1 MMRTSESINEL
12 ATALSKCQ
20 SEMGSA
26 EMGADNPFFN
36 SKYANISDVLKAIKA
51 PLGNNGLSFVQT
63 PISKDNEA
71 GVTTRLMHVS
81 GQWMESTLCLPVLK
95 ADPQG
100 VGSVV
105 TYSRRYALQSILGV
119 PAADDDG
126 NAVSVPSVTAEEV
139 TAGYLTAR
147 EYLGGNKTPSE
158 FMEWRATLSEEL
170 ANLIFNA
177 APKGKIQAFKD
188 HWTKKERT
196 FWAPLKEAKKQ
207 MPDLVANQ
215 SDGSINE
222 IFQELDK
229 YETTKLMEILDDV
242 SLTYIAQIGEA
253 A

>member
-1 MMRTSESINEL
+1 MRTSENINEL
-12 ATALSKCQ
+12 ATALSNCQ
-20 SEMGSA
+20 G
-26 EMGADNPFFN
+26 EMGAAGKDAENPFFS
-36 SKYANISDVLKAIKA
+36 SKYADVSSVLAAIKK
-51 PLGNNGLSFVQT
+51 PLADNGLSFVQT
-63 PISKDNEA
+63 PLYKDNEA
-71 GVTTRLMHVS
+71 GVATRLMHVS
-81 GQWMESTLCLPVLK
+81 GQWMESTLLLPVLK

-100 VGSVV
+100 VGSVI

-126 NAVSVPSVTAEEV
+126 NAVSQPQITAEEV
-139 TAGYLTAR
+139 TSGYLKAR

-207 MPDLVANQ
+207 MPDFVASQ
-215 SDGSINE
+215 SDDAITE
-222 IFQELDK
+222 ILLELDD

-242 SLTYIAQIGEA
+242 SLTYISTIGEA